1 PLGRGDHARVGHVVA
16 AARAQL
22 HVAATDPKRTA
33 GVRLAAPGRSRRGR
47 QRPTWRRRPM
57 RTSVRFL
64 VFAGVFGLVVGAVYW
79 FLSAEQA
86 GTVLLIMM
94 GAAPLLIAGYL
105 IWRAWNSR
113 LAEDRPDANPED
125 AAGEP
130 LGHFST

>member
-1 PLGRGDHARVGHVVA
+1 
-16 AARAQL
+16 
-22 HVAATDPKRTA
+22 
-33 GVRLAAPGRSRRGR
+33 
-47 QRPTWRRRPM
+47 M

-130 LGHFST
+130 LGHFSTGSLWPFVMAVGVIVGIEGFVYGRWLLYLGVALFAGAVIGLMQESHG